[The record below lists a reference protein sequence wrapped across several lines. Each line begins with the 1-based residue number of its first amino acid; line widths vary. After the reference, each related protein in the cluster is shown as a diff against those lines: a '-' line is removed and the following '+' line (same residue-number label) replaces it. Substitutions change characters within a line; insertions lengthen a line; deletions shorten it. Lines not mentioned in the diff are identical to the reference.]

1 MYPLGH
7 FGMAILF
14 AAPVAALL
22 HPRTQTGFSV
32 YVILTALLPD
42 LDNYVTGLV
51 HHGVT
56 HTFAFGV
63 VAGLVGGA
71 LAAVAVAASQKLT
84 GEGLVEQFDPIRVFA
99 FVALG
104 LFIGVSSHV
113 VGDVLI
119 LLPGTQ
125 PVSPFW
131 PIGEQTYQVGIT
143 HLGAPVRNAVLILVG
158 LAIHAIISWR
168 ASPKKGRT
176 LSTT

>member
-7 FGMAILF
+7 FGIALLF

-42 LDNYVTGLV
+42 LDNYVPGLV

-56 HTFAFGV
+56 HTFAFGII
-63 VAGLVGGA
+63 AGVGGGA
-71 LAAVAVAASQKLT
+71 LAAVAVVVSQRST
-84 GEGLVEQFDPIRVFA
+84 EEGLVEQFDPVRVFA

-113 VGDVLI
+113 VGDILI

-131 PIGEQTYQVGIT
+131 PIGEQTYQFGIT
-143 HLGAPVRNAVLILVG
+143 HLGAPIRNATLILAG
-158 LAIHAIISWR
+158 LALHAVVSWR

-176 LSTT
+176 LSTA